1 MDLQKKGVATRHPE
15 YEEYAPLWQRAD
27 DAAEGQHAIHK
38 AATRYLPRLTDESDD
53 AYKARLARSDFFNA
67 TWRTIAG
74 FTGMAF
80 SRDSKV
86 DVPAALDP
94 YLKDINLEGV
104 SLNDLARDCVEDV
117 LEYGRLG
124 LLVDFPQKPNNV
136 TAITVKAAEDLGL
149 RPKIVVYSAEH
160 CINWRFATVNGRKA
174 VSMVV
179 LTEEASIAEGEFDHK
194 TETRYRV
201 LDLFNGAYRQR
212 VFRKNDKNE
221 DEQIGGDIFPL
232 MNGKPMTFVPF
243 CFVGTG
249 GKADAIDAPPLI
261 DLIDAN
267 IAHYQ
272 INADY
277 RHGLHFTGLPTP
289 VISGYTTENSSE
301 KFYVGSLSAWVFPD
315 PQAKASYLEFT
326 GQGLGAMQAALLD
339 LEKRMAVL
347 GARMLTDQAR
357 KPATATQAVIETQ
370 GENSIL
376 SAIVGSVSK
385 AMEWALGVFAQWI
398 GVTGEIVFEINREF
412 LPTPLDP
419 QMLREL
425 VAGWQAGAISEGEL
439 FAKLQEG
446 GVIAGEQTLE
456 AHQEEV
462 ASNPAAMPRPA
473 PVDPNAQQAA

>member
-1 MDLQKKGVATRHPE
+1 MIDKNKGVATRHPE
-15 YEEYAPLWQRAD
+15 YEEYSPLWQRCD

-38 AATRYLPRLTDESDD
+38 AGPRYLPKLTDESDD
-53 AYKARLARSDFFNA
+53 AYNARIARSDFFNA

-80 SRDSKV
+80 SRDPAV
-86 DVPAALDP
+86 DVPSALEP
-94 YLKDINLEGV
+94 YLVDINLEGV
-104 SLNDLARDCVEDV
+104 SLNDLAKDCVEQV
-117 LEYGRLG
+117 LEYGRMG
-124 LLVDFPQKPNNV
+124 LMVDFPQIPGNV
-136 TAITVKAAEDLGL
+136 SGITVAVAESLGL
-149 RPKIVVYSAEH
+149 RPKIVVYEAEH
-160 CINWRFATVNGRKA
+160 CINWRFATVNGRKV

-179 LTEEASIAEGEFDHK
+179 LTEEASIAESEFEHK

-201 LDLFNGAYRQR
+201 LDLDGAGLYRQR
-212 VFRKNDKNE
+212 VFRKNEKNE
-221 DEQIGGDIFPL
+221 DKQIGGDIFPL
-232 MNGKPMTFVPF
+232 MNGKPIPFVPF

-249 GKADAIDAPPLI
+249 GKADDIDAPPLI

-289 VISGYTTENSSE
+289 VISGYTPENKAE
-301 KFYVGSLSAWVFPD
+301 KFYIGSLSAWVFPD
-315 PQAKASYLEFT
+315 PNAKVFYLEFT
-326 GQGLGAMQAALLD
+326 GQGLDAMQAALID

-357 KPATATQAVIETQ
+357 KPVTATQAVIETQ

-376 SAIVGSVSK
+376 SAIVGTVSK
-385 AMEWALGVFAQWI
+385 ALEWALGVFAQWV
-398 GVTGEIVFEINREF
+398 GASGEIVFEINREF

-425 VAGWQAGAISEGEL
+425 VAGWQAGAISEPEL
-439 FAKLQEG
+439 FAKLQAG

-462 ASNPAAMPRPA
+462 ASSPAAMPRPV
-473 PVDPNAQQAA
+473 VDPAAQVAA